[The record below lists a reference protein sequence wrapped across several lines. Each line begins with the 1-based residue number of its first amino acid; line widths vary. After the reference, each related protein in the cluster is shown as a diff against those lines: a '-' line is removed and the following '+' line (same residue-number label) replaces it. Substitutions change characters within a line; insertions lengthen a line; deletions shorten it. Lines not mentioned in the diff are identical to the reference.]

1 MAAFSEIVIEQGA
14 TFSTTINVEDTAG
27 AAINLYGYTA
37 NSMMRKSYYSSSAT
51 TITFA
56 SKLDGIASGAT
67 NVTNTNQLTNGAGFV
82 TSSGVTSVAT
92 GNGLTGGTITSTGTL
107 TMSGS
112 YTGAFAVTGAVTA
125 TGDITAGFS
134 DRRLKTNIK
143 PIEFALAKVNSLNGI
158 AYTPN
163 DLAETFGHNKNENIV
178 GLFADEV
185 ESILPEAVKLAP
197 FDIGENGASKSGEN
211 YKTIQYEKLVP
222 LLIEAIKELNSEI
235 EELKRK

>member
-1 MAAFSEIVIEQGA
+1 MTS
-14 TFSTTINVEDTAG
+14 
-27 AAINLYGYTA
+27 
-37 NSMMRKSYYSSSAT
+37 
-51 TITFA
+51 TFA
-56 SKLDGIASGAT
+56 SKLDGIATGAQPGTVTSVTATGPIVSSGGTTPVISIPAATSSVSGHMTTTQVSKLDGIASGAQPGT
-67 NVTNTNQLTNGAGFV
+67 
-82 TSSGVTSVAT
+82 VTSVAT

-112 YTGAFAVTGAVTA
+112 YTGAFAVTGALTA

-211 YKTIQYEKLVP
+211 YKAIQYEKLVP